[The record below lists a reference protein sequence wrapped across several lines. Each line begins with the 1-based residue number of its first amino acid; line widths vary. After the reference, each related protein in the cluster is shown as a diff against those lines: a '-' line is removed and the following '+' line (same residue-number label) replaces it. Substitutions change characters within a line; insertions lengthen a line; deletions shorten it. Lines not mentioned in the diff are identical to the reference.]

1 MRVCSDTSPLY
12 TLARVNLLHVL
23 WDQHPEILIPEEV
36 WAELSRMSHR
46 ESRELL
52 EDARATGRLRVL
64 ALQNNALKDSLLTVL
79 DEGESAAIA
88 LAVESHAD
96 LLLLDETDGRKV
108 ASEYKLRVT
117 GVLGLLIKARRLGK
131 IPSLSQAI
139 LRLRNEARFYVSSV
153 LEKAALRSVGE
164 LP

>member
-1 MRVCSDTSPLY
+1 MLVCSDTSPLS

-23 WDQHPEILIPEEV
+23 WDQHPDILIPEEV

-46 ESRELL
+46 EPRELL
-52 EDARATGRLRVL
+52 EDARATGRLRIAV
-64 ALQNNALKDSLLTVL
+64 LQNSALKNSLLPVL

-88 LAVESHAD
+88 LAVESEAD
-96 LLLLDETDGRKV
+96 LLLLDEADGRRV
-108 ASEYKLRVT
+108 AAEFKLRVT
-117 GVLGLLIKARRLGK
+117 GVLGLLMKARRLGQ

-139 LRLRNEARFYVSSV
+139 LRLRKEARFYVSSV
-153 LEKAALRSVGE
+153 LEKAVLRSVGE